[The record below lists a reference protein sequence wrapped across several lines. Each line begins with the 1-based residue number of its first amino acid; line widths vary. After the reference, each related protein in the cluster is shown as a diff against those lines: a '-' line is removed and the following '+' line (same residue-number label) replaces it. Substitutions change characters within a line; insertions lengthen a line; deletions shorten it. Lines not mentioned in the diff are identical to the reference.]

1 MNEHALERLEYPQVM
16 EILASYATSGLGKRE
31 VGQLHPLSDRG
42 EVERLL
48 AETTE
53 LKVLLMPEQDLP
65 IGGLHDVSFSLL
77 KLEQGADI
85 LPIDEILAVGDTL
98 RAARNVRNYI
108 AGAGESYPH
117 VVAMADNIG
126 VFDELEQRIEKTFNE
141 GGGMRSSA
149 SPRLKNLRN
158 EIQTLR
164 GRVRGK
170 LSALMRSDIASH
182 LQDTS
187 IREIDQRPALA
198 VRASALS
205 KVRGMQRGRSD
216 SGNTVFVEPE
226 GVREM
231 SDELARAMD
240 KEKEEIRRILQ
251 ELAAA
256 IADRLQDLRTTL
268 ASMAHVD
275 MTFAKVRMSRAMAMQ
290 PAVLNG
296 DGVIRLREARH
307 PLLLDLAQRGGLEE
321 VVPID
326 VRVGDDFHTL
336 IITGPNTGGKTV
348 ALKTIG
354 LLTLMCMTGMH
365 VPAAA
370 ESSLPVLNNVFA
382 DIGDEQSIEQSLS
395 TFSSHLTQ
403 IGQILREADGNCLVL
418 MDELGG
424 GTDPAEGGALAK
436 AILEFLHERQVRT
449 AVTTHI
455 SQLKMLAYSV
465 EGMENASI
473 EFDVETLKPTHKV
486 MIGTPGSS
494 NALSL
499 ARRLGLPEEV
509 IARAEDNPQD
519 EGTAELLNALQ
530 AAGVRALAAGER
542 AQEAR
547 EKGERLASELQRKLE
562 DATAHEQALK
572 VSNGQAAYATLRKLL
587 RDMEALRT
595 EEPSKRALL
604 MELGNMAGEIAA
616 ELDRAP
622 EVKAERKLRVG
633 GRVHVR
639 SLGRVGVLVEM
650 DEKAGRAVVDFGAL
664 PLKVALEEVEVA

>member
-1 MNEHALERLEYPQVM
+1 MNEHALERLEYPQVI
-16 EILASYATSGLGKRE
+16 EILANYATSGLGKRE
-31 VGQLHPLSDRG
+31 VSQLQPLSDR
-42 EVERLL
+42 EIVERLL

-53 LKVLLMPEQDLP
+53 LKTLLMPEQDLP

-77 KLEQGADI
+77 KLEKGTDI
-85 LPIDEILAVGDTL
+85 LPIDEILAIGDTL
-98 RAARNVRNYI
+98 RATRNVRNFI
-108 AGAGESYPH
+108 ADAGAMYPR
-117 VVAMADNIG
+117 VMAMAEDIG
-126 VFDELEQRIEKTFNE
+126 VFDDLEQRIDKTFNE
-141 GGGMRSSA
+141 GGAVRSTA

-170 LSALMRSDIASH
+170 LSSLLRSDIANH

-198 VRASALS
+198 VRASAAS
-205 KVRGMQRGRSD
+205 KVRGVQRGRSD
-216 SGNTVFVEPE
+216 SGGTIFVEPE

-231 SDELARAMD
+231 SDELAHAIDR
-240 KEKEEIRRILQ
+240 EKEEIRRIIE
-251 ELAAA
+251 ELTAA
-256 IADRLQDLRTTL
+256 IAERLEDLRTTL
-268 ASMAHVD
+268 SRMAHVD
-275 MTFAKVRMSRAMAMQ
+275 MTFAKVRMSRAFSMQ
-290 PAVLNG
+290 PVELNS
-296 DGVIRLREARH
+296 DGIIRLKEARH
-307 PLLLDLAQRGGLEE
+307 PLLLDLAQRGGLDE

-326 VRVGDDFHTL
+326 VRLGDDFHTL

-403 IGQILREADGNCLVL
+403 IGQILREADSNSLVL

-436 AILEFLHERQVRT
+436 AILEFLHERNVRT

-455 SQLKMLAYSV
+455 SQLKMLGYSV

-473 EFDVETLKPTHKV
+473 QFDVETLQPTHKV
-486 MIGTPGSS
+486 LIGTPGSS

-509 IARAEDNPQD
+509 IARAENNPQD
-519 EGTAELLNALQ
+519 DGSAKLLNELQ
-530 AAGVRALAAGER
+530 AARVRVLADREQAEKLR
-542 AQEAR
+542 ADS
-547 EKGERLASELQRKLE
+547 ERLASELTRKLE
-562 DATAHEQALK
+562 DAKAQEEALK
-572 VSNGQAAYATLRKLL
+572 LTNGQAAYATLRQLK
-587 RDMEALRT
+587 REMEALRA
-595 EEPSKRALL
+595 EELSRRALL
-604 MELGNMAGEIAA
+604 MALGEMVENIAA
-616 ELDRAP
+616 ELQRAP
-622 EVKAERKLRVG
+622 EVKVERALRVG
-633 GRVHVR
+633 SRVRVR
-639 SLGRVGVLVEM
+639 SLGRVGVLVEL

-664 PLKVALEEVEVA
+664 PVKVILEEVEAA

>member
-1 MNEHALERLEYPQVM
+1 MNEHALERLEYPQVIA
-16 EILASYATSGLGKRE
+16 ILATYATSGLGKRE
-31 VGQLHPLSDRG
+31 VSQLHPLSDRD

-53 LKVLLMPEQDLP
+53 LKALLMPEQDLP
-65 IGGLHDVSFSLL
+65 IGGLHDVSFTLL
-77 KLEQGADI
+77 RLEQGADI
-85 LPIDEILAVGDTL
+85 LPIDEVLAVGDTL
-98 RAARNVRNYI
+98 RAARNIRNYT
-108 AGAGESYPH
+108 ADVGETYPH
-117 VVAMADNIG
+117 VAAMAEGIS

-149 SPRLKNLRN
+149 SSRLKNLRN

-170 LSALMRSDIASH
+170 LSSLMRSDIAGH

-198 VRASALS
+198 VRSSALS
-205 KVRGMQRGRSD
+205 KVRGVQRGRSD

-231 SDELARAMD
+231 SDELARSMA

-256 IADRLQDLRTTL
+256 IAERLQDLRTML

-275 MTFAKVRMSRAMAMQ
+275 MTYAKVRMSRAMAMQ
-290 PAVLNG
+290 PAGLNG

-326 VRVGDDFHTL
+326 VRLGADFHTL

-395 TFSSHLTQ
+395 TFSSHLMQ
-403 IGQILREADGNCLVL
+403 IGQILREADGNSLVL

-436 AILEFLHERQVRT
+436 AILEFLHEREVRT

-455 SQLKMLAYSV
+455 SQLKMLGYAV

-509 IARAEDNPQD
+509 IARAENNPQD

-530 AAGVRALAAGER
+530 AARVRALDDREK

-547 EKGERLASELQRKLE
+547 EKGERLASDLQRKLE
-562 DATAHEQALK
+562 DAVAQELALQ
-572 VSNGQAAYATLRKLL
+572 VSNGQAAYATLRKLM
-587 RDMEALRT
+587 REMEALRA
-595 EEPSKRALL
+595 EEPSKRTLL
-604 MELGNMAGEIAA
+604 MELGNMAGEVAA

-622 EVKAERKLRVG
+622 EVKVQRKLRVG
-633 GRVHVR
+633 SRVHVR

>member
-1 MNEHALERLEYPQVM
+1 MNEHALERLEYPQVV

-31 VGQLHPLSDRG
+31 VAQLQPLSDRV

-48 AETTE
+48 AETSE
-53 LKVLLMPEQDLP
+53 LKALLMPEQDLP
-65 IGGLHDVSFSLL
+65 IGGLHDISFSLL
-77 KLEQGADI
+77 KLEKGADI
-85 LPIDEILAVGDTL
+85 LAVDEILAVGDTL

-108 AGAGESYPH
+108 ADAGETYAH
-117 VVAMADNIG
+117 VTAMAAGIG
-126 VFDELEQRIEKTFNE
+126 FFDDLEQHIDKTFNE
-141 GGGMRSSA
+141 GGAVRSTA

-170 LSALMRSDIASH
+170 LSSLLRSDIANH

-198 VRASALS
+198 VRASAAS
-205 KVRGMQRGRSD
+205 KVRGVQRGRSD
-216 SGNTVFVEPE
+216 SGGTIFVEPE

-231 SDELARAMD
+231 SDELARAID
-240 KEKEEIRRILQ
+240 KEKEEIRRIIL
-251 ELAAA
+251 EVTAA
-256 IADRLQDLRTTL
+256 IAEHLDDLRATL
-268 ASMAHVD
+268 ARMAHVD
-275 MTFAKVRMSRAMAMQ
+275 MTFAKVRMSRAMGMQ
-290 PAVLNG
+290 PVELNS
-296 DGVIRLREARH
+296 DGRIRLKGARH
-307 PLLLDLAQRGGLEE
+307 PLLLDLVERGGLKE

-326 VRVGDDFHTL
+326 VHLGDDFHTL

-354 LLTLMCMTGMH
+354 LLTLMCMAGMH

-403 IGQILREADGNCLVL
+403 IGQILREADEHCLVL

-449 AVTTHI
+449 AITTHI
-455 SQLKMLAYSV
+455 SQLKMLGYSV
-465 EGMENASI
+465 AGMENASI
-473 EFDVETLKPTHKV
+473 EFDVETLQPTHKV
-486 MIGTPGSS
+486 LIGTPGSS
-494 NALSL
+494 NALAL

-509 IARAEDNPQD
+509 IARAENNPQD
-519 EGTAELLNALQ
+519 DGSAELLNELQ
-530 AAGVRALAAGER
+530 AARGRVLADRER
-542 AQEAR
+542 A
-547 EKGERLASELQRKLE
+547 EKLRTENEHLALELARKLE
-562 DATAHEQALK
+562 DAKAQELALK
-572 VSNGQAAYATLRKLL
+572 VSNGQAAYATLRELK
-587 RDMEALRT
+587 REMEALRA

-604 MELGNMAGEIAA
+604 MALGEMVDKIEA
-616 ELDRAP
+616 ELERAP
-622 EVKAERKLRVG
+622 AVKAERKLRVG
-633 GRVHVR
+633 SRVHVR
-639 SLGRVGVLVEM
+639 SLGRVGVLVEL
-650 DEKAGRAVVDFGAL
+650 DEGAGRAVVDFGAL
-664 PLKVALEEVEVA
+664 PVKVALEEVEVA

>member
-1 MNEHALERLEYPQVM
+1 MNEHALERLEYPQII

-31 VGQLHPLSDRG
+31 VAQLQPLSDRG

-48 AETTE
+48 AETSE
-53 LKVLLMPEQDLP
+53 LKALLMPEQDLP

-77 KLEQGADI
+77 KLEKGDDI
-85 LPIDEILAVGDTL
+85 LPIDEILAIGDTL
-98 RAARNVRNYI
+98 RATRNVKNYLTD
-108 AGAGESYPH
+108 AGEMYPH
-117 VVAMADNIG
+117 VAAMADDIG
-126 VFDELEQRIEKTFNE
+126 VFDELEQRIDKTFNE
-141 GGGMRSSA
+141 GGAVRSTA

-170 LSALMRSDIASH
+170 LSSLLRSDIANH

-187 IREIDQRPALA
+187 IREIDQRPAIA
-198 VRASALS
+198 VRASAAS
-205 KVRGMQRGRSD
+205 KVRGVQRGRSD
-216 SGNTVFVEPE
+216 SGGTIFVEPE

-231 SDELARAMD
+231 SDELARAID
-240 KEKEEIRRILQ
+240 KEKEEIRRIIQ
-251 ELAAA
+251 EVTAA
-256 IADRLQDLRTTL
+256 IAERLEDLRTTL
-268 ASMAHVD
+268 ERMAHVD
-275 MTFAKVRMSRAMAMQ
+275 MTFAKVRMSRAFAMQ
-290 PAVLNG
+290 PVALNS
-296 DGVIRLREARH
+296 DALIRLKEARH
-307 PLLLDLAQRGGLEE
+307 PLLLDLAERGGLEE

-326 VRVGDDFHTL
+326 VRLGDDFHTL

-436 AILEFLHERQVRT
+436 AILEFLHAKQVRT
-449 AVTTHI
+449 AITTHI
-455 SQLKMLAYSV
+455 SQLKMLGYSV

-473 EFDVETLKPTHKV
+473 QFDVETLQPTHKLL
-486 MIGTPGSS
+486 IGTPGSS
-494 NALSL
+494 NALAL

-509 IARAEDNPQD
+509 IACAADDPQD
-519 EGTAELLNALQ
+519 DGSAELLNELQ
-530 AAGVRALAAGER
+530 AARSRVLADREEAEKLRAES
-542 AQEAR
+542 
-547 EKGERLASELQRKLE
+547 ERLSSDLARKLE
-562 DATAHEQALK
+562 DAQAQEQALK
-572 VSNGQAAYATLRKLL
+572 VTNGQAAYATLRELKREMETL
-587 RDMEALRT
+587 RA
-595 EEPSKRALL
+595 EEPSKRAML
-604 MELGNMAGEIAA
+604 MALGAMVDKVNTELE
-616 ELDRAP
+616 RAP
-622 EVKAERKLRVG
+622 EIKVERKLRVG
-633 GRVHVR
+633 SRVHVR
-639 SLGRVGVLVEM
+639 SLGRVGVLIEL
-650 DEKAGRAVVDFGAL
+650 DEGAERAVVDFGAL
-664 PLKVALEEVEVA
+664 PVKVALEEVELA